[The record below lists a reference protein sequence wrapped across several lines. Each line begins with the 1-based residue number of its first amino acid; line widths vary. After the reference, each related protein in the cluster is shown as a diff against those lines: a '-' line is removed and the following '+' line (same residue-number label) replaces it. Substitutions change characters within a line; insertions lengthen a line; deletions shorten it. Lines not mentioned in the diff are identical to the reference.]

1 MPNAPLQSVLR
12 QLRKL
17 VGGGAPGEETGDG
30 LLLERFT
37 EAREV
42 DQASQAF
49 EELLARHGAMVYSVC
64 RRILEN
70 DHDAADAYQ
79 ATFLVLARKARSI
92 RKRDAV
98 GSWLYGV
105 AYRVAR
111 KARSRA
117 HLVRTSDQPVN
128 PMCEVDPSA
137 PVMQADL
144 RRVLDEE
151 LNSMPRKYRD
161 PLVLCYFEGKTHEQA
176 AKSLGWPTGTMS
188 RRVGRGLEWL
198 RGRLQSRGVTVPSAV
213 LGAVLVESTAQASVP
228 AGLPAATARAAA
240 LFAAGISNAAAPA
253 VLTLAEGVLHA
264 FQMVRVRTIV
274 GMAIALGLLG
284 VTAGAIYQTNAR
296 VTSGKAHEKNLDVE
310 ATLDEIQPTPAERRI
325 DAIGWAPNIPE
336 ALKLARTHNRPVF
349 LFTYGGNIATG
360 RCGGSAFNLR
370 AGSFADDRVIAL
382 LNHSFVPVFA
392 SRDDADAK
400 AEATRIYHAAFAA
413 KLEPSDE
420 CIYLIAPDGTV
431 AEVIRVKAAK
441 VAETLVA
448 RLEAA
453 VARMKTASGDPVVA
467 PHPLSVAPPAPPG
480 GLVLH
485 VVARADRRHPWGEF
499 PGENWIVLSPERSE
513 LLLKPGAGAPGDSWL
528 IDSEIS
534 AALLTYFYPQTEN
547 NDITKNRLDRQWLR
561 ATIVSADADR
571 AVARIHGELRMKHL
585 FYPSRPDDSV
595 VTATLVGTLEFD
607 PTSRRVRS
615 LRLLTENA
623 TYGEHTFTAG
633 LRSEP

>member
-1 MPNAPLQSVLR
+1 MSNAPLQLVLR

-17 VGGGAPGEETGDG
+17 VGGAATEETGDG
-30 LLLERFT
+30 VLLERFA
-37 EAREV
+37 EARDV
-42 DQASQAF
+42 DQASNAF

-70 DHDAADAYQ
+70 EHDAADAYQ

-137 PVMQADL
+137 AVVQADL

-151 LNSMPRKYRD
+151 LNAMPRKYRD

-198 RGRLQSRGVTVPSAV
+198 RNRMQSRGVTVPSAV

-228 AGLPAATARAAA
+228 VGLSAATARAAA
-240 LFAAGISNAAAPA
+240 LFAAGIGNAAAPP
-253 VLTLAEGVLHA
+253 VLALADGVLHA
-264 FQMVRVRTIV
+264 FEAARFRIVMGMVVV
-274 GMAIALGLLG
+274 LGLLG
-284 VTAGAIYQTNAR
+284 ATAGVIYQTQAR
-296 VTSGKAHEKNLDVE
+296 IASTHATEKEIDLAASLDD
-310 ATLDEIQPTPAERRI
+310 LQPTPAERRI
-325 DAIGWAPNIPE
+325 DAIGWARDIPQ
-336 ALKLARTHNRPVF
+336 ALELARTHNRPVF
-349 LFTYGGNIATG
+349 LFTHGGNIATG

-370 AGSFADDRVIAL
+370 AGSLADDRVITL
-382 LNHSFVPVFA
+382 VNRSFVPVF
-392 SRDDADAK
+392 SNIDNPDGER
-400 AEATRIYHAAFAA
+400 TRLYHAAFAV
-413 KLEPSDE
+413 KLAPSDE
-420 CIYLIAPDGTV
+420 CIYLLTPDGV
-431 AEVIRVKAAK
+431 PVEIIRVKDAK
-441 VAETLVA
+441 VADTLVA

-453 VARMKTASGDPVVA
+453 VAQLKPASGDPVVA
-467 PHPLSVAPPAPPG
+467 PHPLSVAPSAPAG

-485 VVARADRRHPWGEF
+485 LVSRADRRHPWGEF
-499 PGENWIVLSPERSE
+499 PAENWIVLPRERSE
-513 LLLKPGAGAPGDSWL
+513 RLIKPGVAGPGDSWL
-528 IDSEIS
+528 IDPELT
-534 AALLTYFYPQTEN
+534 ADLLTYFYPQTEN
-547 NDITKNRLDRQWLR
+547 NDITSNRLDRAWLR
-561 ATIVSADADR
+561 ATVVSVDGDR
-571 AVARIHGELRMKHL
+571 AVARIEGELRMKHR
-585 FYPSRPDDSV
+585 FYPNRPDESFV
-595 VTATLVGTLEFD
+595 VATLIGSVEFE
-607 PTSRRVRS
+607 PASRRIRS
-615 LRLLTENA
+615 LRLITTSA
-623 TYGEHTFTAG
+623 SYGENTFQAG

>member
-1 MPNAPLQSVLR
+1 
-12 QLRKL
+12 
-17 VGGGAPGEETGDG
+17 
-30 LLLERFT
+30 
-37 EAREV
+37 V

-70 DHDAADAYQ
+70 EHDAADAYQ

-128 PMCEVDPSA
+128 PMCEVDPST

-198 RGRLQSRGVTVPSAV
+198 RHRLQSRGLAVPSAA
-213 LGAVLVESTAQASVP
+213 LGAALVGSAEACVP
-228 AGLPAATARAAA
+228 AALSASTARAAA
-240 LFAAGISNAAAPA
+240 LFAAGIGNAAAPA

-264 FQMVRVRTIV
+264 FQMARFRTII
-274 GMAIALGLLG
+274 GMVIALGLLG
-284 VTAGAIYQTNAR
+284 VTGGYIYQTNAR
-296 VTSGKAHEKNLDVE
+296 VAAGLAHEKNLDVE
-310 ATLDEIQPTPAERRI
+310 ATLDELQPTPAERRI
-325 DAIGWAPNIPE
+325 DAIGWAPSIPE

-349 LFTYGGNIATG
+349 LFAHEGNITTG

-370 AGSFADDRVIAL
+370 AGSFADERVITL
-382 LNHSFVPVFA
+382 LNRSFVPVFA
-392 SRDDADAK
+392 SNDDADAK
-400 AEATRIYHAAFAA
+400 AETTRIYHAAFDA
-413 KLEPSDE
+413 KLKPSDE
-420 CIYLIAPDGTV
+420 CIYLLAPEGGV
-431 AEVIRVKAAK
+431 VEVIRVKDAK
-441 VAETLVA
+441 VADTLVA
-448 RLEAA
+448 TLQAA
-453 VARMKTASGDPVVA
+453 VARMQTASGEPVIA

-485 VVARADRRHPWGEF
+485 IVSRADHRHPWGEF
-499 PGENWIVLSPERSE
+499 PGENWIVLSSQQSER
-513 LLLKPGAGAPGDSWL
+513 LLKPGAVQPGESWL
-528 IDSEIS
+528 VDSETS

-547 NDITKNRLDRQWLR
+547 NDLASNRLDRQWLR
-561 ATIVSADADR
+561 ATIVSADGDR
-571 AVARIHGELRMKHL
+571 AVARIHGELRMKHR
-585 FYPSRPDDSV
+585 FYPHRPDDRV
-595 VTATLVGTLEFD
+595 VIATLVGTLEFD
-607 PTSRRVRS
+607 PTSRRIRS
-615 LRLLTENA
+615 LRLLTESA
-623 TYGEHTFTAG
+623 TYGDDTFRAG
-633 LRSEP
+633 LRSE